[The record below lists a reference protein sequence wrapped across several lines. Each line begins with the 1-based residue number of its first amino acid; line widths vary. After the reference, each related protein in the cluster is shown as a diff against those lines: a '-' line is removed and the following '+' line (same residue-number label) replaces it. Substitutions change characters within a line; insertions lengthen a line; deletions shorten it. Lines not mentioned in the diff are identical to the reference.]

1 MSSFSLLRVIC
12 AANSR
17 GLLLAID
24 GGVMN
29 RILVVD
35 DEKGIVFALEKY
47 FAQHGF
53 LVDTATDADTAK
65 SLLRTR
71 SYALAIVD
79 VHLSGRTDLTEGLDL
94 AATIRDTSPGTAV
107 ILMTALGTPET
118 EQLASEVG
126 ASSFVRKP
134 TRLSRVADIA
144 FGLIG
149 SGVPVA

>member
-1 MSSFSLLRVIC
+1 
-12 AANSR
+12 
-17 GLLLAID
+17 
-24 GGVMN
+24 MN

-53 LVDTATDADTAK
+53 QVDTATDAETAK
-65 SLLRTR
+65 ELLRNG
-71 SYALAIVD
+71 SYALAILD

-94 AATIRDTSPGTAV
+94 AATIRETAPGTAV

-118 EQLASEVG
+118 EQRATEVG
-126 ASSFVRKP
+126 AHSFVRKP
-134 TRLSRVADIA
+134 ARLSSMAEIA

-149 SGVPVA
+149 AGAPVA

>member
-1 MSSFSLLRVIC
+1 
-12 AANSR
+12 
-17 GLLLAID
+17 
-24 GGVMN
+24 MN

-35 DEKGIVFALEKY
+35 DEKGIVFALERY

-53 LVDTATDADTAK
+53 EVDTATDTESAQE
-65 SLLRTR
+65 LLRTR
-71 SYALAIVD
+71 TYALAILD

-94 AATIRDTSPGTAV
+94 AAMIRETAPGTAV
-107 ILMTALGTPET
+107 ILMTALGTAET
-118 EQLASEVG
+118 EQRATEVG

-149 SGVPVA
+149 AGAPVA